1 MQTFY
6 ILQKNTF
13 VGETMKLNLPTEG
26 IDQSGWYNLGSE
38 PFKYDTY
45 EEAKKIK
52 ESLNIIF
59 KKRPSSVTFIIVEET
74 NDK

>member
-6 ILQKNTF
+6 ILQKNSF
-13 VGETMKLNLPTEG
+13 EGETMELKLPTQM
-26 IDQSGWYNLGSE
+26 IDQSGWFNLGPE

-52 ESLNIIF
+52 EALETVF
-59 KKRPSSVTFIIVEET
+59 DKLPSSVKFIIVEEVA
-74 NDK
+74 